1 MKSAVI
7 ALFCYKR
14 LDTLKKCID
23 ALIKCP
29 ECIISE
35 LVIFSDAATSQE
47 VEAKVEAVREY
58 LKTISGFKSIKLI
71 LREKNLGV
79 DYNLIEGLKYMTN
92 EYKQYIVV
100 EDDLIVE
107 PNFITYL
114 NEGLEFY
121 RDNKNIYTISA
132 FNWIE
137 NIPSDYVYDTY
148 FTKRFWP
155 WGWATWSDRMESID
169 WDIQDKDDFLN
180 SKKIRNEFNIW
191 GSDRSMML
199 TNVIKGE
206 IRTWDIQLDY
216 DLFKKKG
223 THVFP
228 VQSLVDNI
236 GYNPVDASHTF
247 IYNRYKTTR
256 RLMKLYQFNFPLVL
270 EYNSEIFKL
279 FVQKN
284 SIKAR
289 MVSRICRYLGIKNS

>member
-1 MKSAVI
+1 MKSAAV

-23 ALIKCP
+23 ALTKCP

-47 VEAKVEAVREY
+47 VEAKVEDVREY

-79 DYNLIEGLKYMTN
+79 DYNLIEGLTYMKN
-92 EYKQYIVV
+92 QFDQFIVV

-107 PNFITYL
+107 SNFITYL
-114 NEGLEFY
+114 NEALDFY
-121 RDNKNIYTISA
+121 KDNKNIHTISA

-137 NIPSDYVYDTY
+137 NIPEDYKYDVY
-148 FTKRFWP
+148 FAKRFWP
-155 WGWATWSDRMESID
+155 WGWATWSDRMKNID
-169 WDIQDKDDFLN
+169 WGIQDKNEFLN
-180 SKKIRNEFNIW
+180 SRKLQREFNKW

-199 TNVIKGE
+199 KNVIKGK

-216 DLFKKKG
+216 DFYKKNT

-228 VQSLVDNI
+228 IKSLVDNI
-236 GYNPVDASHTF
+236 GYNPKGASHTF
-247 IYNRYKTTR
+247 IYNRYKTNKRLTR
-256 RLMKLYQFNFPLVL
+256 INKFNFPTEI
-270 EYNSEIFKL
+270 EYENKIIDL
-279 FVQKN
+279 FIQKN
-284 SIKAR
+284 SIGAR
-289 MVSRICRYLGIKNS
+289 IISRLFRYLRLGN